1 MGRVAP
7 PLPYAGESPAAYRI
21 RVRRWRRQHERRD
34 GLTLLTI
41 SLATLIGTA
50 TVLIACTDLL
60 IP

>member
-1 MGRVAP
+1 MGRLTPPPPYPGEAP
-7 PLPYAGESPAAYRI
+7 ASYRI

-34 GLTLLTI
+34 GLTLLMI

-50 TVLIACTDLL
+50 TVLIACPDLL